1 MSLVD
6 GHGLLMSWSMSLVD
20 GYGPLV
26 SWPMSLVDG
35 HGPLM
40 SCPLHLPMQIW
51 TSFSDFIFLI
61 AVVCVLLLAAPVDF
75 RGSVRV

>member
-1 MSLVD
+1 MARCPVVPMVD
-6 GHGLLMSWSMSLVD
+6 RHGLLMSWSMSRC
-20 GYGPLV
+20 
-26 SWPMSLVDG
+26 MSLVDG